1 MLSPVIC
8 FALASLWRYAPAALL
23 VCGGSLGVPRICYVR
38 MAFAHYLE
46 IAGGGVANAPDHCT
60 YLIFTTLFQDDT
72 MQTFLPTPWIAV
84 PGVDGAFVIM
94 VHLRHVVTRGRL
106 KIFSTIA

>member
-1 MLSPVIC
+1 
-8 FALASLWRYAPAALL
+8 
-23 VCGGSLGVPRICYVR
+23 
-38 MAFAHYLE
+38 
-46 IAGGGVANAPDHCT
+46 
-60 YLIFTTLFQDDT
+60 